1 MAKISIELD
10 VLNSAEIVSKKKG
23 ALLGSLA
30 ALGLSEKRLKRKVEQ
45 EICKEM
51 VLKLKEN
58 LDEVFKEQ
66 GISARLRITSK
77 A

>member
-10 VLNSAEIVSKKKG
+10 VLNSSEIVSKKKG

-30 ALGLSEKRLKRKVEQ
+30 SLSLSEKRLKRKVEQ
-45 EICKEM
+45 EICKEI
-51 VLKLKEN
+51 VNKLREN
-58 LDEVFKEQ
+58 LDQVFKDE
-66 GISARLRITSK
+66 GITAHLRITSK

>member
-10 VLNSAEIVSKKKG
+10 VLNCAEIVSKKKG
-23 ALLGSLA
+23 AFFGSLA

-58 LDEVFKEQ
+58 LDQAFKEE
-66 GISARLRITSK
+66 GISAHLRITSK

>member
-10 VLNSAEIVSKKKG
+10 VLNCSEIVSKKKG

-30 ALGLSEKRLKRKVEQ
+30 SLSLSEKRLKRKVEQ
-45 EICKEM
+45 EICKEI
-51 VLKLKEN
+51 VNKLREN
-58 LDEVFKEQ
+58 LDQVFKDE
-66 GISARLRITSK
+66 GITAHLRITSK